1 MKCDRCGKNDAT
13 FYYKSNING
22 RVTET
27 HLCQDCARQMGYAEP
42 MASRMGGWFDDDW
55 FSRPFS
61 LFEPLFGGLGSRML
75 TEFPE
80 PGEPRQTEEKS
91 GLVDK
96 AQQDAL
102 RSERLRNALQEQLK
116 SAVESENYEEAA
128 RLRDELRVLPGQQ

>member
-75 TEFPE
+75 TEFPQPVNVLE
-80 PGEPRQTEEKS
+80 QAQTADEKADDGCCPRRRPPGLRWSASATRCVPSSTTRWRRS
-91 GLVDK
+91 GM
-96 AQQDAL
+96 
-102 RSERLRNALQEQLK
+102 RTPPS
-116 SAVESENYEEAA
+116 SGMS
-128 RLRDELRVLPGQQ
+128 